1 MRLIRTILFS
11 LTIVCTAFCPLLA
24 GHAAAGAK
32 IAVLVSSSEAP
43 FDEAL
48 AGFQEYLSKQGL
60 NPDYDIYRLGGNASQ
75 AEQAIQKIRKNGAR
89 VLFTLGSVA
98 THAAAHVQKTSA
110 IPVVACLVLRSEAL
124 TKRPSVTGVGL
135 EFPAEVQLQW
145 IKTILPDVKTIGVLY
160 SPGENKNRIDHA
172 RRIASRMGLRL
183 EAIEVHAPRD
193 VPSAL
198 ATLAKNVDVLW
209 GLPDSLILSPHL
221 AKHILL
227 FAFRNNIPFIGPS
240 DRWTKAGALY
250 SLDWDYRDLGAQ
262 CGGMALQILQG
273 ILPDK
278 IPPASPRKVQYS
290 INMKTAEYLKLSIPD
305 SVLQKARSVY

>member
-1 MRLIRTILFS
+1 MRMIRIILF
-11 LTIVCTAFCPLLA
+11 LTAAVSTAFWPFLA
-24 GHAAAGAK
+24 GHAAAGTK

-48 AGFQEYLSKQGL
+48 AGFQEYLSKRGL
-60 NPDYDIYRLGGNASQ
+60 DPDYDIYRLGGDASQ
-75 AEQAIQKIRKNGAR
+75 TEQDIQKIKKTGAR

-98 THAAAHVQKTSA
+98 THAAAHAQKTSA
-110 IPVVACLVLRSEAL
+110 VPIVACLVLRSESL
-124 TKRPSVTGVGL
+124 SKIPGVTGVGL
-135 EFPAEVQLQW
+135 EFPAEIQLQW
-145 IKTILPDVKTIGVLY
+145 IKIILPDVKTIGVLY
-160 SPGENKNRIDHA
+160 NPEENRNRIAHA
-172 RRIASRMGLRL
+172 GRIASRMGLRL

-198 ATLAKNVDVLW
+198 ATLAKNVDVFW

-273 ILPDK
+273 ISPDK
-278 IPPASPRKVQYS
+278 IPPAFPRKVQYS